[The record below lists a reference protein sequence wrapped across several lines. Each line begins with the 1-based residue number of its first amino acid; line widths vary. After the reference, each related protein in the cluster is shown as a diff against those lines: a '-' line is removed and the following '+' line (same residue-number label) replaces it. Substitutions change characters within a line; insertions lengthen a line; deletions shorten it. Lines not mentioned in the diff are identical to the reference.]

1 MPCVETKIVINGD
14 SKPIFEII
22 KNMEAYPSFMHDLVS
37 VEILERGENTTVSH
51 WVSNV
56 DGRKIV
62 WTERDT
68 FYPEEMRITYCQTE
82 GDLKKMEGEWR
93 LVPVE
98 LYGGQM
104 TRGSSYRHD
113 FLLLLKGSDSELLTA
128 YVPSI
133 NGGYDFSLEKAGV
146 TGRGEQDRKSVV

>member
-22 KNMEAYPSFMHDLVS
+22 INMEAYHSFMHDLVS

-93 LVPVE
+93 LVPVSE
-98 LYGGQM
+98 GTEVSLLV
-104 TRGSSYRHD
+104 D
-113 FLLLLKGSDSELLTA
+113 FEFGIPMIAGLLNPILKKKVRENSENMLTA
-128 YVPSI
+128 VKAQI
-133 NGGYDFSLEKAGV
+133 EK
-146 TGRGEQDRKSVV
+146 